1 MRLIAGGVLDA
12 ETLAW
17 ARAQIDVLSWRDGAK
32 TAGPAA
38 RGLKRNDQADLS
50 TRAGQGLETLLRERI
65 LAHPVIASAAR
76 PHRLSRLLISR
87 TLVGGGYGGH
97 VDNALMGPDGAR
109 LRSDLS
115 FTLFLSEPDSY
126 DGGGLTIDDAL
137 EDRTVRLPAG
147 DLILYPSGA
156 PHRVEPVTR
165 GTRLVCVGW
174 IQSHVRDAAAREVL
188 WDLERVRA
196 AWPED
201 ADPTARLTL
210 DKAIGALLRRWA
222 ET

>member
-12 ETLAW
+12 GTLAW
-17 ARAQIDVLSWRDGAK
+17 ARAQIDALSWLDGAA
-32 TAGPAA
+32 TAGAAA
-38 RGLKRNDQADLS
+38 RGVKRNEQADLS
-50 TRAGQGLETLLRERI
+50 TRAGQGLEALLRERI
-65 LAHPVIASAAR
+65 LTHPVVSVAAR
-76 PHRLSRLLISR
+76 PRTLSRLLVSR
-87 TLVGGGYGGH
+87 TDVGGGYGDH
-97 VDNALMGPDGAR
+97 VDNALMGPEGAR

-115 FTLFLSEPDSY
+115 FTLFLSEPETY
-126 DGGGLTIDDAL
+126 EGGGLTIEDAL
-137 EDRTVRLPAG
+137 EDRTVRLNAG
-147 DLILYPSGA
+147 DMILYPSGA
-156 PHRVEPVTR
+156 QHRVEPVTQ

-196 AWPED
+196 AWPDD

>member
-1 MRLIAGGVLDA
+1 MRLIAGDVLDA
-12 ETLAW
+12 GTLAW
-17 ARAQIDVLSWRDGAK
+17 ARAQIDALSWRDGAA
-32 TAGPAA
+32 TAGAAA
-38 RGLKRNDQADLS
+38 RGVKRNEQADLS
-50 TRAGQGLETLLRERI
+50 TRAGQGLEALLRERI
-65 LAHPVIASAAR
+65 LTHPVVSVAAR
-76 PHRLSRLLISR
+76 PRTLSRLLVSR
-87 TLVGGGYGGH
+87 TDVGGGYGDH
-97 VDNALMGPDGAR
+97 VDNALMGPEGAR

-115 FTLFLSEPDSY
+115 FTLFLSEPETY
-126 DGGGLTIDDAL
+126 EGGGLTIEDAL
-137 EDRTVRLPAG
+137 EDRTVRLNAG
-147 DLILYPSGA
+147 DMILYPSGA
-156 PHRVEPVTR
+156 PHRVEPVTQ

-196 AWPED
+196 AWPDD

>member
-1 MRLIAGGVLDA
+1 MRLIAGEVLDA
-12 ETLAW
+12 ATVAW
-17 ARAQIDVLSWRDGAK
+17 ARGQIDALPWKAGAE

-38 RGLKRNDQADLS
+38 RAVKRNEQADLS
-50 TRAGQGLETLLRERI
+50 GRAGQGLEKLLRERI
-65 LAHPVIASAAR
+65 LAHPVVAMAAR
-76 PHRLSRLLISR
+76 PKRLSRLLISR
-87 TLVGGGYGGH
+87 TTEGGGYGDH
-97 VDNALMGPDGAR
+97 VDNALMGPEGAR

-115 FTLFLSEPDSY
+115 FTLFLSEPSDY
-126 DGGGLTIDDAL
+126 DGGGLTVEDAM

-156 PHRVEPVTR
+156 PHRVETVTS

-174 IQSHVRDAAAREVL
+174 IESHVRDASAREVL

-196 AWPED
+196 AWPEGS
-201 ADPTARLTL
+201 DPTARLTL